1 MLLVA
6 FDTPTVTT
14 VIAVGG
20 WTSPADHI
28 RNRSRHRR
36 NTERKRLCVVYLGQK
51 FRVGLFLRPR
61 RKVSAPAVTRVRAF
75 FGVRLWTSASPKEW
89 PADQSGQDM
98 STFLKLPTR
107 RRTKRTR
114 RNWMKSCRVCVR
126 VFLSCPSARHLA
138 PSAR

>member
-61 RKVSAPAVTRVRAF
+61 HKVSAPAVTCVRAF
-75 FGVRLWTSASPKEW
+75 LESGFGRP
-89 PADQSGQDM
+89 
-98 STFLKLPTR
+98 R
-107 RRTKRTR
+107 RRRNGQPTNLART
-114 RNWMKSCRVCVR
+114 
-126 VFLSCPSARHLA
+126 
-138 PSAR
+138 